1 MPGDDLPRMIVFAG
15 PNGSGKSTI
24 TKSWSEEPGFP
35 KDGYIN
41 ADEIAKGMEKQY
53 PDYQERNFR
62 AANIAEEHRK
72 LALDSGKPFAFETVM
87 STPGKLAQFDE
98 ARNKGFSVD
107 LVFVTT
113 EHSQINKQRVTNRVA
128 DGGHGVDGAKIV
140 ERYERAMDLLPA
152 AVEKANTATIYDN
165 SGREPIVVAKKLE
178 NGKMVYPQGENTP
191 DWVKERLQKPLE
203 ARDASRANIDREL
216 HARAPGAEVR
226 AADISAGHE
235 YRGRVALMTSQHV
248 LQHVSGP
255 NFVLHDRSLTPAVD
269 FAKAQKD
276 PGFPEVNV
284 SYKFG
289 ADGKHPPVAPEA
301 VQAQGQQQAQQQAP
315 SGQAPGQEP
324 TQTPRSKL

>member
-53 PDYQERNFR
+53 PDYHERNFR

-72 LALDSGKPFAFETVM
+72 LALESGKPFAFETVM

-113 EHSQINKQRVTNRVA
+113 EHSEINKQRVGNRVA
-128 DGGHGVDGAKIV
+128 GGGHGVDAGKIV
-140 ERYERAMDLLPA
+140 ERYDRAMDLLPA

-165 SGREPIVVAKKLE
+165 SGRDPIVVAKKLE

-191 DWVKERLQKPLE
+191 EWVKDRLQKPLE
-203 ARDASRANIDREL
+203 AREASRADLDKEL
-216 HARAPGAEVR
+216 RGRVPGGADVR
-226 AADISAGHE
+226 PADISAGHE

-248 LQHVSGP
+248 LQHVSGT
-255 NFVLHDRSLTPAVD
+255 NFVLHDRSLTPAMD

-276 PGFPEVNV
+276 PGFPEINV

-289 ADGKHPPVAPEA
+289 PDGKHPPQAPEA
-301 VQAQGQQQAQQQAP
+301 TQAQGQQQAQQQAT
-315 SGQAPGQEP
+315 SGQEP
-324 TQTPRSKL
+324 PQLPRSKL